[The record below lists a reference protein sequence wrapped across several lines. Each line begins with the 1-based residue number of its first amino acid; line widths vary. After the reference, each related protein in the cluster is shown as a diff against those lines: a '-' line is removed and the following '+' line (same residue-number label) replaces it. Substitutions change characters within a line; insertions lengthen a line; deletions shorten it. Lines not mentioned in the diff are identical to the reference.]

1 LGSFSS
7 FSMDQPRAKDSNP
20 PTAPDPAERAASPD
34 RVERVALKDSF
45 GEHLRREREMRG
57 VTLEEISAATRIG
70 TRFLDALETEHWDRL
85 PGGVFNRG
93 FVRSTSQFLGLDP
106 EAMLAEYTLATAD
119 SSRKESPPVLIHS
132 QSSWTPRPAAGPS
145 DGRWL
150 PWVVLIAV
158 IAIAAGGWF
167 GWRHYRAVRRAR
179 AAEAALEAAT
189 SGYQVATE
197 PAAPAATAATS
208 ASTAAPDATSASQ
221 PAPDASLAPT
231 SATPAPT
238 STTDSAN
245 DATSTP
251 AVAPAPAATTGA
263 ASTSAPLVLKIE
275 AGRATSVKVSID
287 GHKSFQGKIPAGGSK
302 TFQAN
307 LVFYVTANDAGGV
320 LLELNGQTLPPLGPP
335 GHSASIRLTRE
346 SLTSQ
351 DGTDH

>member
-1 LGSFSS
+1 
-7 FSMDQPRAKDSNP
+7 MDQPRARDPNP
-20 PTAPDPAERAASPD
+20 PTAPEPAERAASPD
-34 RVERVALKDSF
+34 RAERVALKDSF

-119 SSRKESPPVLIHS
+119 SNRKEATPVLIHS
-132 QSSWTPRPAAGPS
+132 QSSWTPRPPAGPS
-145 DGRWL
+145 DRRWL
-150 PWVVLIAV
+150 PWVVLIV
-158 IAIAAGGWF
+158 MIAIAAGGWF
-167 GWRHYRAVRRAR
+167 GWRHFRAVRRAR
-179 AAEAALEAAT
+179 AAEAALEAAA
-189 SGYQVATE
+189 SGYQYATQPAP
-197 PAAPAATAATS
+197 PAAAAVPDASS
-208 ASTAAPDATSASQ
+208 ASTAAPDGSSTSQ
-221 PAPDASLAPT
+221 PAADSASTPN
-231 SATPAPT
+231 SVTPAPT
-238 STTDSAN
+238 STANSASDSAPN
-245 DATSTP
+245 P
-251 AVAPAPAATTGA
+251 ADETAAAATA
-263 ASTSAPLVLKIE
+263 APSPASAPLILKIE

-287 GHKSFQGKIPAGGSK
+287 GHKSFQGKIEAGGSK

-307 LVFYVTANDAGGV
+307 LVFYVIASDAGGV

>member
-1 LGSFSS
+1 
-7 FSMDQPRAKDSNP
+7 MDQPRAKDPNQSA
-20 PTAPDPAERAASPD
+20 APESAERAASPD
-34 RVERVALKDSF
+34 RAERVALKDSF

-119 SSRKESPPVLIHS
+119 SSRKEATPVLIHS

-145 DGRWL
+145 DRHWL
-150 PWVVLIAV
+150 PWIVLVVIL
-158 IAIAAGGWF
+158 AIAAGGWF
-167 GWRHYRAVRRAR
+167 GWRHIVKVRRAR
-179 AAEAALEAAT
+179 AAEAALARADK
-189 SGYQVATE
+189 ALPAPE
-197 PAAPAATAATS
+197 PMASVAPAT
-208 ASTAAPDATSASQ
+208 PDATPASQ
-221 PAPDASLAPT
+221 PAPDSSPAPS
-231 SATPAPT
+231 SATPATT

-245 DATSTP
+245 DSATTP
-251 AVAPAPAATTGA
+251 PDETAPAATVVP
-263 ASTSAPLVLKIE
+263 ASASAPLVLKIE

-287 GHKSFQGKIPAGGSK
+287 GHKSFQGKIEAGGSK

-307 LVFYVTANDAGGV
+307 LVFYVMASDAGGV

-351 DGTDH
+351 DGTNH